1 MTNNKE
7 NLEGII
13 AKLREQ
19 GINAGE
25 TEKQRLVGDAQ
36 KKAEEIIA
44 EAERKR
50 TQILEEARVA
60 AAQLEKNADIAIAQ
74 AARDMVEAT
83 KIAMIDNLKSIFGK
97 QCESMFT
104 QKQYLEELTKAVLS
118 SVSGNKT
125 VHISPELQKDM
136 EAFLLKQALSEQ
148 IELKPLASSQAK
160 IEVKSTENKGVQFVL
175 SAKDVEDG
183 LFSLINKDLIRR
195 ITENKEA

>member
-25 TEKQRLVGDAQ
+25 TEKQRLVSDAQ
-36 KKAEEIIA
+36 KKADDIIA
-44 EAERKR
+44 EAERKKN
-50 TQILEEARVA
+50 QILEEARLG
-60 AAQLEKNADIAIAQ
+60 AAQLEKNANIAITQ

-83 KIAMIDNLKSIFGK
+83 KIAMIDNLKSIFGT
-97 QCESMFT
+97 QCESLFT

-125 VHISPELQKDM
+125 VHISPELQKHM